1 MNQIV
6 NYTRLT
12 TSDRLSDRFA
22 TCQVY
27 EPADSEK
34 AKRGKLFLHIEI
46 MGQWLAN
53 SQIGQTV
60 INTLIREYY
69 KDGTR
74 GGLVGFESA
83 IKKVNET
90 LAGIAQGG
98 ETDWIGKFSGVLVL
112 IQNTDIHFAQT
123 GTSHSYLYRSDKVN
137 FVTENKDAEPSPHP
151 LKTFTNITSGT
162 LELSDKIVI
171 ANKTFFDN
179 VKPSELKLMI
189 SSESPTLAVI
199 ECAKIL
205 KSRSIRTASAIIAEL
220 TTKKDLADIP
230 INEKIET
237 IYIDHSYVTIFGK
250 IKKAAKRA
258 GSGISLASAKLSKK
272 LRITGSGTFKKI
284 NERADQNK
292 PKVKQSIESEPNA
305 NPLFKSVNLV
315 QSNNEIDSPESKKE
329 ARKVNNNLIK
339 LKNKLKRHLIRA
351 RLYPKSK
358 QRRAALGL
366 VIVISILAITI
377 AYSSYKNFKSNR
389 LAKSAQQT
397 SEIQNLIDEA
407 ARQIESANNEEAESL
422 YDKVQAYDLSRL
434 DGDTSQQIND
444 KISNLKQKYFTFA
457 KINIVKPQK
466 SFEINNPLITDT
478 SNGFYILE
486 NFAKL
491 SFLNADTLEAKKQ
504 SEFPSLGEVKQIFYL
519 DEIATVGFSSGN
531 KIFVS
536 DPIKPSAIESNIQT
550 ESSAIKTFGTNI
562 YFKNSEANQ
571 ILKSGFSDNSFSD
584 PNEYLL
590 ETQSSKI
597 EDFSIDGSIYTIN
610 SDNKIRR
617 FSRGKEAAVIEP
629 PSQSIVW
636 TKIETSENS
645 TNIFLA
651 GKDKYGYRIAK
662 IKKNGD
668 VAGQFEIE
676 NSAIENLIFLPQRNL
691 VISTDKKNVEIYS
704 I

>member
-69 KDGTR
+69 KDGTPN
-74 GGLVGFESA
+74 GLVGFESA

-112 IQNTDIHFAQT
+112 IQDTDIHFAQT
-123 GTSHSYLYRSDKVN
+123 GTSHSYLYRFDKVN
-137 FVTENKDAEPSPHP
+137 FVTENKDAESSPHP

-189 SSESPTLAVI
+189 SSESPTLTVI

-205 KSRSIRTASAIIAEL
+205 KSRSTRTASAIIAEL
-220 TTKKDLADIP
+220 TTKNDLADIP

-250 IKKAAKRA
+250 MKKTVKRV
-258 GSGISLASAKLSKK
+258 GVGLSLASSKLSQRLKTTTNKTLKK
-272 LRITGSGTFKKI
+272 VSEHAVKNKSKVEQISKSETG
-284 NERADQNK
+284 
-292 PKVKQSIESEPNA
+292 A
-305 NPLFKSVNLV
+305 NQLFKSVNLAQLDRAV
-315 QSNNEIDSPESKKE
+315 DSSRAKNETQ
-329 ARKVNNNLIK
+329 KVNRNLIK
-339 LKNKLKRHLIRA
+339 LKNKLKRLLIRA
-351 RLYPKSK
+351 RLYPKNK
-358 QRRAALGL
+358 QRRAAFGL
-366 VIVISILAITI
+366 AIVISILAITI
-377 AYSSYKNFKSNR
+377 AYSSYKNFQSNR
-389 LAKSAQQT
+389 LAGEARQT
-397 SEIQNLIDEA
+397 GEIQNLINEATEQIASANKDEA
-407 ARQIESANNEEAESL
+407 TIL
-422 YDKVQAYDLSRL
+422 YEKIQSYDLSNL
-434 DGDTSQQIND
+434 DKSATRQISDEIND
-444 KISNLKQKYFTFA
+444 LKQKYFTLEG
-457 KINIVKPQK
+457 ISIIKPQK
-466 SFEINNPLITDT
+466 SFETNSPLITG
-478 SNGFYILE
+478 SPNGFYILE
-486 NFAKL
+486 NLAKL
-491 SFLNADTLEAKKQ
+491 SFLDADTLQIKKQ
-504 SEFPSLGEVKQIFYL
+504 SEFSNIGDVKQIFYL
-519 DEIATVGFSSGN
+519 DEIATIGFSSGN

-536 DPIKPSAIESNIQT
+536 DPIKPSLTESNIST
-550 ESSAIKTFGTNI
+550 GSSVIKTFGTNI
-562 YFKNSEANQ
+562 YLKNSEASQ
-571 ILKSGFSDNSFSD
+571 ILKSGFTDGEFLD
-584 PNEYLL
+584 PKEYLL
-590 ETQSSKI
+590 EPQPNKI
-597 EDFSIDGSIYTIN
+597 EDFSIDGSVYTIN

-617 FSRGKEAAVIEP
+617 FSRGKEVAVIEP
-629 PSQSIVW
+629 AIQSITW
-636 TKIETSENS
+636 TTIETSADS

-676 NSAIENLIFLPQRNL
+676 NITIKNLVFLPQRNL
-691 VISTDKKNVEIYS
+691 VVSIDEDNIEVYS